1 VLVHV
6 PVAGGALAVEE
17 RSGSTEP
24 VLAAHGIS
32 STRRLWD
39 WTLAAAPE
47 LTLVAPDLRGRADSI
62 DVQGPSSL
70 RQHVADLIAV
80 LDAFE
85 LASAHVCGM
94 SMGGFIAVELAAAHP
109 DRVKSLVLV
118 DGGLPF
124 PPPPG
129 LTPELVGTAFA
140 DRLARLEQT
149 WDSVEAYRDFFTA
162 STAPLL
168 DPADPLLLPYLAH
181 DLRDGLVRLSGQALV
196 EDATDVFFGENRWQ
210 ELTVPVRLSYAE
222 FSVGDQVA
230 GAYSAEAVQGFQ
242 EKLPSLVTTRFLPGL
257 DHAGSIM
264 TPAGGAVAAE
274 LIREALAG

>member
-1 VLVHV
+1 VPVHV
-6 PVAGGALAVEE
+6 PVPGGALAVEE
-17 RSGSTEP
+17 HTGSTEP
-24 VLAAHGIS
+24 VLAVHGIS

-39 WTLAAAPE
+39 WLRAEDPE
-47 LTLVAPDLRGRADSI
+47 LTLIAPDLRGRADSV

-70 RQHVADLIAV
+70 RRHTDDLIAV

-85 LASAHVCGM
+85 LEAVHVCGM
-94 SMGGFIAVELAAAHP
+94 SMGGFIAVELAATHP
-109 DRVKSLVLV
+109 DRVKSVVLV

-124 PPPPG
+124 DPPPG
-129 LTPELVGTAFA
+129 LTPELLPTAFA
-140 DRLARLEQT
+140 GRLARLDQT
-149 WDSVEAYRDFFTA
+149 WPSAAAYRDFFVE

-168 DPADPLLLPYLAH
+168 DPADPLLLPYLEH
-181 DLRDGLVRLSGQALV
+181 DLRDGVVQLSGQALI
-196 EDATDVFFGENRWQ
+196 EDAGDIFFGDNRWQ

-222 FSVGDQVA
+222 HSIGASTA
-230 GAYSAEAVQGFQ
+230 GAYTAEKVAAFG

-264 TPAGGAVAAE
+264 TPAGAAVAAE